1 MPLLEKK
8 LDELK
13 NFKLVK
19 INTDENEELAGM
31 LNITSVPTVF
41 LVYKGNV
48 IDSFVGFPD
57 SQKLDNF
64 FESINLLRGISQ
76 NEKIIR
82 ALLTGVD
89 EFMSKK
95 IYDRAENMLNEAYSH
110 ERWREKYAH
119 IIKLGLAICAF
130 HRSDFKLSE
139 KFLKDLKM
147 NYKNQIASDPVINK
161 KLALLEIRLNLNTN
175 PELLNKETE
184 NYYEEIEKNPT
195 DLDLRYKL
203 SVFLFENSE
212 YEKAVENLLEIIQIE
227 RNWKNKAA
235 QQFLI
240 QIFNF
245 LGADNSLTVEGRKK
259 LMKILY

>member
-8 LDELK
+8 IDELK

-19 INTDENEELAGM
+19 IDTDENDELAGM

-57 SQKLDNF
+57 SQKLENF

-110 ERWREKYAH
+110 QKWREKYAH

-130 HRSDFKLSE
+130 HRSDFKIAE
-139 KFLKDLKM
+139 KFMKDLKM
-147 NYKNQIASDPVINK
+147 NYKNQIASDPVLNK
-161 KLALLEIRLNLNTN
+161 KLALLEIRLNLNNN
-175 PELLNKETE
+175 PELFNKETE
-184 NYYEEIEKNPT
+184 NFYEEIEKNPT
-195 DLDLRYKL
+195 DLSSRYKF
-203 SVFLFENSE
+203 SIFLFENSE
-212 YEKAVENLLEIIQIE
+212 YEKAIENLLEIIQID
-227 RNWKNKAA
+227 RNWNNKAA

-245 LGADNSLTVEGRKK
+245 LGADNSLTIEGRKK

>member
-19 INTDENEELAGM
+19 INTDENDELAGM
-31 LNITSVPTVF
+31 LNISSVPTVF

-48 IDSFVGFPD
+48 IDSFVGLPD
-57 SQKLDNF
+57 SHKIDNF
-64 FESINLLRGISQ
+64 FESINLLKGLSQ

-110 ERWREKYAH
+110 ERWREKYSH
-119 IIKLGLAICAF
+119 VIKLGLAICAF
-130 HRSDFKLSE
+130 HKSEYKLAE
-139 KFLKDLKM
+139 KFVKDLKA
-147 NYKNQIASDPVINK
+147 NHKNKISADPLLNK
-161 KLALLEIRLNLNTN
+161 KLALLEIRLSFTNN

-195 DLDLRYKL
+195 DIALRYKFCL
-203 SVFLFENSE
+203 FLFENSE
-212 YEKAVENLLEIIQIE
+212 YDKAIDNLLEIIKID
-227 RNWKNKAA
+227 RNWNNKAA

-245 LGADNSLTVEGRKK
+245 LGADNRLTVEGRNK